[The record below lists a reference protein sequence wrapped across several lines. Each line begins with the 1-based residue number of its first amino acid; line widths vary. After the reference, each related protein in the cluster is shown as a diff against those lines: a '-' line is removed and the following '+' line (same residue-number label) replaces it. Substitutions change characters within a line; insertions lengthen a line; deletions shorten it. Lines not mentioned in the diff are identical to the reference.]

1 MRLGSRAV
9 RKIGQLLFFGE
20 ISTADSCRTEAVPD
34 AMEEALQLRTGS
46 PMRKRAAQKCLEFAL
61 GVALFFVSGFASAQN
76 LLANPSFETL
86 GQASWTAVIAGP
98 AAWVDSGATPPVT
111 DGVNGIFSTQG
122 APSSQILYQDVV
134 LPATGAYRVRL
145 DVGCDPAGGATTDF
159 CRVDITNTNAAT
171 IVPPVP
177 ALDTLATTGAN
188 VLQAVYSRDGPAG
201 IDPQGTVTAT
211 FNGTAGQTVRLR
223 LLVQASNDPATIL
236 VDNMSLVAATAVPTL
251 SQWGMIILSLI
262 LALGAFV
269 MMRRERG

>member
-1 MRLGSRAV
+1 VLGA
-9 RKIGQLLFFGE
+9 
-20 ISTADSCRTEAVPD
+20 
-34 AMEEALQLRTGS
+34 
-46 PMRKRAAQKCLEFAL
+46 
-61 GVALFFVSGFASAQN
+61 ALFFVSGFASAQN

-98 AAWVDSGATPPVT
+98 AAWLDSGATPPVT
-111 DGVNGIFSTQG
+111 DGVSGIFSDQIG
-122 APSSQILYQDVV
+122 PSSQILYQDVV
-134 LPATGAYRVRL
+134 LPATGAYRLRL
-145 DVGCDPAGGATTDF
+145 DVGCDPSGGATTDF

-171 IVPPVP
+171 IAPPVP
-177 ALDTLATTGAN
+177 LADTLATTGAN

-201 IDPQGTVTAT
+201 TDPQGTVTAT

>member
-1 MRLGSRAV
+1 M
-9 RKIGQLLFFGE
+9 K
-20 ISTADSCRTEAVPD
+20 
-34 AMEEALQLRTGS
+34 
-46 PMRKRAAQKCLEFAL
+46 KRAAQKCLEFAL

-122 APSSQILYQDVV
+122 GPSSQILYQDVV
-134 LPATGAYRVRL
+134 LPATGTYRIRL
-145 DVGCDPAGGATTDF
+145 DVGCDPSGGAATDY

-171 IVPPVP
+171 IAPPVP
-177 ALDTLATTGAN
+177 GADTLATTGAN
-188 VLQAVYSRDGPAG
+188 VLQAVYSRDGAAG

-211 FNGTAGQTVRLR
+211 FSGTAGQTVRVR
-223 LLVQASNDPATIL
+223 LLVQASNDVATL
-236 VDNMSLVAATAVPTL
+236 VVDNMSLASAAAIPTL
-251 SQWGMIILSLI
+251 SQWGMFILSVL

-269 MMRRERG
+269 AMRRQRG